1 MGLLHKKFSFARKV
15 FHLNRCIMTAVIK
28 SEYKYGEWY
37 ENYWKRIIYRRGFAS
52 KNPVKICY
60 IYAR

>member
-1 MGLLHKKFSFARKV
+1 
-15 FHLNRCIMTAVIK
+15 MTAVIK